1 MCISS
6 YFYCVLINKT
16 FFCKTWLSLIFLEIV
31 HFFILSCLSL
41 NSLIFCPGKMLKM
54 SLKVLECSGILN
66 KNLSGHHVHIS
77 GTIHHVTVIC
87 GKHLLDDNIFRCF
100 FYFFKILIFGVHRG
114 VKGQKMVQ
122 NDKKLCLSC
131 SISEEP

>member
-1 MCISS
+1 MYILTKRSFARRDCPWFSWKSFIFS
-6 YFYCVLINKT
+6 FYPGM
-16 FFCKTWLSLIFLEIV
+16 
-31 HFFILSCLSL
+31 SL

-114 VKGQKMVQ
+114 VKGQKTMSVLLHIWGTIDHMIVIYGA
-122 NDKKLCLSC
+122 NV
-131 SISEEP
+131 